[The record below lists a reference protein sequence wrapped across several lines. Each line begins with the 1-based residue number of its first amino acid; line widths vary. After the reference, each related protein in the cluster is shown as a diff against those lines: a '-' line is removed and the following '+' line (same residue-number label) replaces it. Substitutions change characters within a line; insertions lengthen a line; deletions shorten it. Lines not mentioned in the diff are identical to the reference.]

1 MDDLCVVKLEDKY
14 MVFSIKKQFTDYQS
28 WLNLA
33 DKTELTELN
42 VLNSRYD
49 FITFS
54 FVFFAMLLLMLMLSS
69 YNPMFAVFALVM
81 HVFLGINILKARTII
96 VDAIEALAD
105 YKDLDSNVAKYL
117 NREYSLFLVSQGKK
131 PLSDEAI
138 SNLEIH
144 TATFHEGKMT
154 RGGRSDSIRRFRFH
168 FLKSERAFFN
178 SLFVVLVVIEL
189 FVVL

>member
-1 MDDLCVVKLEDKY
+1 
-14 MVFSIKKQFTDYQS
+14 MVLSIKKQFSGYQS

-42 VLNSRYD
+42 ALNSRYD

-54 FVFFAMLLLMLMLSS
+54 FVFFAILFLTLMISLH
-69 YNPMFAVFALVM
+69 NPLFAVFALAM
-81 HVFLGINILKARTII
+81 HLFLGVNIIKARTII

-105 YKDLDSNVAKYL
+105 YKNVDSNVAKYL
-117 NREYSLFLVSQGKK
+117 NREYSLFLVAQGKK

-138 SNLEIH
+138 NNLEIH
-144 TATFHEGKMT
+144 TAKFVEGKMS
-154 RGGRSDSIRRFRFH
+154 RGGRADSIRRFRFH
-168 FLKSERAFFN
+168 FLKRERTFFN
-178 SLFVVLVVIEL
+178 SLFIVLVVIEL